1 MPFSVTFYNSLKPL
15 RTFRVFNVLMISYL
29 RTQLFPMHPDLR
41 HAALLKSMDLPHHLK
56 IDDHLPYREGIAL
69 PPSTTKIQGTLVDVG
84 FGTAH
89 LPTEQIEP
97 YTRVT
102 IDMSAVPKTPCTGTH
117 MTTAK
122 LAKSTDPTTKMGYYW
137 GYTTRQASSLSAV
150 ITESPFPKGY
160 DVVIGTSERGEPVE
174 QIRSTLPPFAH
185 LLVVFGGQAGIEAAA
200 SNDPELKRAVGEG
213 IGGLFDWWVNA
224 VPGQGSRTIRTEEA
238 IWIVLGQMFAEFQQ
252 KGIK

>member
-1 MPFSVTFYNSLKPL
+1 MFYNSLKHHSMCI
-15 RTFRVFNVLMISYL
+15 VFNVLMTRYL

-41 HAALLKSMDLPHHLK
+41 YAALLKSMDLPHHLS

-69 PPSTTKIQGTLVDVG
+69 PPSAIKVQGTLVDVG
-84 FGTAH
+84 LGTVH

-102 IDMSAVPKTPCTGTH
+102 IDMSAVPKAPSAREHITN
-117 MTTAK
+117 AK

-137 GYTTRQASSLSAV
+137 GYATRQASSLSAV
-150 ITESPFPKGY
+150 ITESPFAKGY

-174 QIRSTLPPFAH
+174 QIRSSLPPFAH

-200 SNDPELKRAVGEG
+200 SNDPELKKVGG
-213 IGGLFDWWVNA
+213 IGELFDWWVNA

-238 IWIVLGQMFAEFQQ
+238 IWIVLGQMFSEFQR

>member
-1 MPFSVTFYNSLKPL
+1 
-15 RTFRVFNVLMISYL
+15 
-29 RTQLFPMHPDLR
+29 MHPDLR
-41 HAALLKSMDLPHHLK
+41 HTGLLKPMDLPHHLK

-69 PPSTTKIQGTLVDVG
+69 PPPAVKIQGTLVDVG
-84 FGTAH
+84 LGTVH

-102 IDMSAVPKTPCTGTH
+102 IDLSAVPQTPSTGTH
-117 MTTAK
+117 ITNAK

-137 GYTTRQASSLSAV
+137 GYATRQASSLSAV
-150 ITESPFPKGY
+150 ITESPFANGY

-174 QIRSTLPPFAH
+174 EIRSSLPPFAH

-200 SNDPELKRAVGEG
+200 SNDLVLKKVGG
-213 IGGLFDWWVNA
+213 IGELFDWWVNA

-238 IWIVLGQMFAEFQQ
+238 IWIVLGQMFSEFQQ

>member
-1 MPFSVTFYNSLKPL
+1 MFYDSLKHH
-15 RTFRVFNVLMISYL
+15 RMRFSINVLMTRYL

-69 PPSTTKIQGTLVDVG
+69 APSATKVQGTLVDVG
-84 FGTAH
+84 LGTVH

-97 YTRVT
+97 HTRVT
-102 IDMSAVPKTPCTGTH
+102 IDMSAVPQTPSTGTH
-117 MTTAK
+117 ITNAK
-122 LAKSTDPTTKMGYYW
+122 LAESTDPTTEMGYHW
-137 GYTTRQASSLSAV
+137 GYATRQASSLSAV
-150 ITESPFPKGY
+150 ITESPFAKGY

-174 QIRSTLPPFAH
+174 EIRSSLPPFAH

-200 SNDPELKRAVGEG
+200 SNDPELKKVGGEG

-238 IWIVLGQMFAEFQQ
+238 IWIVLGQMFSEFQR